1 MAFVM
6 DTDWVYQREQGETL
20 IAAPGEPALNITAY
34 TAAQKVSG
42 YVAGKISHLM
52 RGETPALVFSQ
63 GRLVWRVPI
72 VLATPIRGPLGVV
85 GTLDVDA
92 RTGQLLVNSTLTMQV
107 ESRAQALIAGSPSSP
122 TV

>member
-1 MAFVM
+1 MAL
-6 DTDWVYQREQGETL
+6 DTNWVYQGEQGETL

-42 YVAGKISHLM
+42 YVASKISHLM
-52 RGETPALVFSQ
+52 KGETPALVFSQ

-72 VLATPIRGPLGVV
+72 VLATPIRGLLGVV

-92 RTGQLLVNSTLTMQV
+92 RTGQLLVDPTLTVQL
-107 ESRAQALIAGSPSSP
+107 ESRAQALIAGTPP
-122 TV
+122 PPAV